1 MRIRADGAVPAP
13 AYNSSV
19 MDPLTRLPIR
29 IVLADGVQRVRDA
42 VRALVELQSDMQVVG
57 EAGDG
62 STARHLIAELH
73 PDVTLLD
80 VRLPDTSGLHLA
92 ADLHRACPEMA
103 LVLYTAN
110 PLTGTRE
117 AALRAG
123 AAYFVEKG
131 ASPQTLL
138 EALRQAATGRPL
150 PKAGAW
156 TPEGDRA

>member
-1 MRIRADGAVPAP
+1 ME
-13 AYNSSV
+13 
-19 MDPLTRLPIR
+19 PLTHSPIR
-29 IVLADGVQRVRDA
+29 ILLADSVQRVRDA
-42 VRALVELQSDMQVVG
+42 VRALIELQSDMQVVG

-62 STARHLIAELH
+62 STVRDLVESLH

-92 ADLHRACPEMA
+92 ADLHQACPEMA

-110 PLTGTRE
+110 PLSGTRE

-123 AAYFVEKG
+123 AASFVEKG

-138 EALRQAATGRPL
+138 EALRQAARGRTFPS
-150 PKAGAW
+150 AGALA
-156 TPEGDRA
+156 PEGDRA